1 MVYEKDKEKAEL
13 FASVLTDTFTDACS
27 SSDFDRNFH
36 SYVEEFVAKFD
47 YGDNSF
53 DKVSFDELVEIIK
66 GLREDSSPG
75 EDDIHNRFLKNLSFK
90 GIEHVLNIIN
100 LSLVYGVPESWKQ
113 ATINMI
119 PKLESYTDNYLE
131 YRPINLLSC
140 LSKVA
145 ERVIKN
151 RLYLVVREHTGFR
164 NNRGTWDNLLFM
176 TQKIEESFSTSKKV
190 CGLNFDIS
198 KAFYKVWHAG
208 IIYKLILLNIP
219 K

>member
-1 MVYEKDKEKAEL
+1 MVYETDKEKAEL
-13 FASVLTDTFTDACS
+13 FASVLTDTITNAGF
-27 SSDFDRNFH
+27 SSDFDRIFH
-36 SYVEEFVAKFD
+36 SCVKEFVAKFD
-47 YGDNSF
+47 YVENSF

-100 LSLVYGVPESWKQ
+100 LSLEYGVPESWKR
-113 ATINMI
+113 AIINMI

-151 RLYLVVREHTGFR
+151 RLY
-164 NNRGTWDNLLFM
+164 
-176 TQKIEESFSTSKKV
+176 
-190 CGLNFDIS
+190 
-198 KAFYKVWHAG
+198 
-208 IIYKLILLNIP
+208 
-219 K
+219 

>member
-1 MVYEKDKEKAEL
+1 M
-13 FASVLTDTFTDACS
+13 
-27 SSDFDRNFH
+27 
-36 SYVEEFVAKFD
+36 
-47 YGDNSF
+47 
-53 DKVSFDELVEIIK
+53 VEIIK

-100 LSLVYGVPESWKQ
+100 LSLEYGVPESWKR
-113 ATINMI
+113 AIINMI

-131 YRPINLLSC
+131 YWPINLLSC

-145 ERVIKN
+145 EN

-176 TQKIEESFSTSKKV
+176 TQKIEESFSRGKK
-190 CGLNFDIS
+190 GLNFDTS
-198 KAFYKVWHAG
+198 KAFDKV
-208 IIYKLILLNIP
+208 
-219 K
+219 

>member
-13 FASVLTDTFTDACS
+13 FASVLTDTFTDACY

-47 YGDNSF
+47 YVEKSF

-100 LSLVYGVPESWKQ
+100 LSLEYGVPK
-113 ATINMI
+113 
-119 PKLESYTDNYLE
+119 SYSYF
-131 YRPINLLSC
+131 LLSGKSHV
-140 LSKVA
+140 LS
-145 ERVIKN
+145 
-151 RLYLVVREHTGFR
+151 L
-164 NNRGTWDNLLFM
+164 
-176 TQKIEESFSTSKKV
+176 
-190 CGLNFDIS
+190 
-198 KAFYKVWHAG
+198 KA
-208 IIYKLILLNIP
+208 P
-219 K
+219 P